1 MCVLTLLYFMQRG
14 EKASRDLMSKVCS
27 TFDIKF
33 RVLVSFP
40 TYVFVDS
47 ANLKTKLL
55 RYDVHIH
62 SNIKHF
68 ICKHGHNYGFCKARV
83 DLIE

>member
-1 MCVLTLLYFMQRG
+1 M
-14 EKASRDLMSKVCS
+14 
-27 TFDIKF
+27 
-33 RVLVSFP
+33 SFP
-40 TYVFVDS
+40 TYVFVDP

-55 RYDVHIH
+55 RDDVHIY

-68 ICKHGHNYGFCKARV
+68 ICKDGHNYGFCKARV